1 MNEQMEY
8 LNDVIF
14 YTIDKAIRTYRQY
27 AQKQLRTAGFAIT
40 IDQWLITKTILENP
54 DISQQDLGEMVFK
67 DNASVTRMIEIL
79 VKSDFLIR
87 DINSSDRRRT
97 HLRVTKKGLK
107 IIADVQKVIV
117 KNRSVALKGLSK
129 NNLNI
134 MNTSLQ
140 QIIKNCSEEQ

>member
-1 MNEQMEY
+1 MEY